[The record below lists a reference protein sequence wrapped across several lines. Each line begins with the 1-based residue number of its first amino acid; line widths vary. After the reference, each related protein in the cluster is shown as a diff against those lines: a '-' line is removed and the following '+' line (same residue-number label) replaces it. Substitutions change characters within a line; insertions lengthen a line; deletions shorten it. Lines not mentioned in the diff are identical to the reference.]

1 MRTYLVV
8 IDHTEESAKALRYA
22 ARRASRT
29 GGAVTIAT
37 FIPPREFVQWGGVQA
52 TLDEEARA
60 KAHALVSR
68 AAGAAV
74 AELGVR
80 TDLEVRDGEPIAG
93 LMTMLRE
100 RTEGETFAAL
110 VLAAAA
116 EGAPGPLIQHFAG
129 HDTGRLPC
137 PVMIIP
143 GTLSD
148 EEIDRLS

>member
-8 IDHTEESAKALRYA
+8 IDQTGESAKALRYA

-37 FIPPREFVQWGGVQA
+37 FLPPREFVQWGGVQA

-60 KAHALVSR
+60 KAQALVSR
-68 AAGAAV
+68 AAGTTV
-74 AELGVR
+74 SELGVH
-80 TDLEVRDGEPIAG
+80 TAVDVRDGEPIAG
-93 LMTMLRE
+93 VMAMLRE
-100 RTEGETFAAL
+100 RTEDATVAAL

-116 EGAPGPLIQHFAG
+116 DGAPGPLVQHFAG
-129 HDTGRLPC
+129 QDTGRLPC

-143 GTLSD
+143 GALSD